1 LSERDR
7 LIKRIVEEKG
17 DKAIPALIDLLF
29 EGDAQMAD
37 IVTDALLEL
46 DCCDQIIKRL
56 DSEMK
61 KEDKNPSIFYL
72 ADIIGEKNCK
82 GGIEYL
88 KRLLNLVETE
98 EEAIIVHGSL
108 ARMGFKDSEKYLL
121 YELENEPS
129 QDMIFDVAVAL
140 SYSDDKDIF
149 MAIAAKASENKDLI
163 DVLQSMCEK
172 EPALYALLPDELR
185 EIKNDKYK

>member
-1 LSERDR
+1 MSERDL

-46 DCCDQIIKRL
+46 DCCQQIIKRL

-61 KEDKNPSIFYL
+61 KEDKNPGIFYL

-82 GGIEYL
+82 GGVEQL

-140 SYSDDKDIF
+140 SYSSDKEVF
-149 MAIAAKASENKDLI
+149 KAIVAKADKNKDLV
-163 DVLQSMCEK
+163 DVLQSMCER
-172 EPALYALLPDELR
+172 EPDLYALLPDDLR